1 MGPEAERIL
10 EAGTAAMRPPQNA
23 KRRGW
28 DALQARLAEPTPRP
42 RWAVPLVAALALAAA
57 IALVWSLASSRAVVA
72 DRSADEQALDRGA
85 PSHEPRVVVER
96 ADAPTIPAPAVE
108 PVAEPVHAPA
118 ESPRPVARP
127 RQSPLPATVAGDP
140 LTEAAA
146 LLRAGDAALADGR
159 FEAALGHA
167 RAHAR
172 RFPDGALAEEAAA
185 LEITALCRLGRADDA
200 AVAAAAMERR
210 FPASPVARR
219 LAETS
224 CPQ

>member
-10 EAGTAAMRPPQNA
+10 EAGTTAMRPPQGA

-28 DALQARLAEPTPRP
+28 DALQGRIAEPTPRP
-42 RWAVPLVAALALAAA
+42 RWALPLVAALALAAA

-85 PSHEPRVVVER
+85 ASDEPRVIVER
-96 ADAPTIPAPAVE
+96 VDAPTIPAPTSE
-108 PVAEPVHAPA
+108 PVAEPEQVPA

-127 RQSPLPATVAGDP
+127 RPSPAAIAGDP
-140 LTEAAA
+140 LAEAAA
-146 LLRAGDAALADGR
+146 ILHAGDAALADGR
-159 FEAALGHA
+159 FAAALGHA

-172 RFPDGALAEEAAA
+172 RFPEGALAEDAAA
-185 LEITALCRLGRADDA
+185 LEITALCRLGRVDDA

-210 FPASPVARR
+210 FPTSAVARR

-224 CPQ
+224 CRE